1 MALNSGESGTRIKGF
16 SLIEVVV
23 AIAILALLLG
33 GVLAIFSQGFQVDK
47 RARNQAIAVN
57 LARAAAEEYSNWT
70 KLTELDDT
78 PWITPHNGPVNDIYN
93 LGEVNLNNVTY
104 DRTIQIF
111 SGPVSPGQLKRLEAV
126 ITWPEG
132 GTTKNLTI
140 STLKADY

>member
-33 GVLAIFSQGFQVDK
+33 GLLAIFSQGFKVAQ
-47 RARNQAIAVN
+47 RTGHQAVAVN
-57 LARAAAEEYSNWT
+57 LARAAAEEYSSWGMVN
-70 KLTELDDT
+70 
-78 PWITPHNGPVNDIYN
+78 ITSGVYT
-93 LGEVNLNNVTY
+93 LGDVNLNNVTY
-104 DRTIQIF
+104 GRTMQIF
-111 SGPVSPGQLKRLEAV
+111 DHPDFPSQLKRLEVV
-126 ITWPEG
+126 ISWPEG